1 MAVEKI
7 LPNMPGGELQMPE
20 EKGQV
25 IDVQLLD
32 ENAPMPEMEM
42 AGPSFNSNLAEFI
55 EEDVLEKCQMILDLI

>member
-25 IDVQLLD
+25 IDVQFLD

-42 AGPSFNSNLAEFI
+42 AGPSFNSNLA
-55 EEDVLEKCQMILDLI
+55 